1 MAIGT
6 DSFDPMPVVRDLAGF
21 DPKSGSRLERLIF
34 NNRLVVVAVCA
45 AITVVLAIVAATK
58 LTLNASFERMIPQSH
73 PYIKNYL
80 AHQKDLR
87 GLGNAVRVV
96 VENPNG
102 DIFDPA
108 YLETL
113 KKVSDELVLTPGVD
127 RAWVK
132 SLWTPNVRWTEV
144 TEEGFRGGPVMPDSY
159 NGSPAG
165 VEQLKENL
173 ARSGIVGSLV
183 ANNFKSSMIFVP
195 LLDKEPGTG
204 RRIDY
209 HELSK
214 VLEEK
219 IRGRYELGQGQDG
232 TVAAKDTA

>member
-1 MAIGT
+1 
-6 DSFDPMPVVRDLAGF
+6 
-21 DPKSGSRLERLIF
+21 
-34 NNRLVVVAVCA
+34 
-45 AITVVLAIVAATK
+45 
-58 LTLNASFERMIPQSH
+58 
-73 PYIKNYL
+73 
-80 AHQKDLR
+80 DLR

-96 VENPNG
+96 VENPSG

-113 KKVSDELVLTPGVD
+113 KKINDELVLTPGVD

-144 TEEGFRGGPVMPDSY
+144 TEGGFRGGPVMPDSS
-159 NGSPAG
+159 NGSPTG
-165 VEQLKENL
+165 VEQLKQNI

-204 RRIDY
+204 KRIDY
-209 HELSK
+209 HELSN

-219 IRGRYELGQGQDG
+219 IRGRYELGQAPDG
-232 TVAAKDTA
+232 TVAKDAPKV